1 MAAINAFY
9 AQSGGATAVINATA
23 CGLIEEARRQHRADP
38 TCIGQ
43 VYAGRDG
50 ILGALR
56 EDLIDTSLESDADIA
71 RLRQTPG
78 GAFGSSRFH
87 LGPLATHRAMYE
99 RLAAVLA
106 AHDIGYFFINGG
118 EGSMGAAWHLSQMMR
133 EIGQPLRVIGIP
145 KTVDNDM
152 ALTDCCP
159 GFGSVA
165 KYIATSV
172 REAGYDVASMSQTS
186 TKVFVLEVMGRHA
199 GWITAAAGLASEA
212 EGEPPHILLLPKVG
226 FDDRKFL
233 ARVRHCVETYGYCV
247 VVTAEGLCDAGG
259 CNFGV
264 SSRRAGTVGRYI
276 ADMVEVHLGYKQ
288 HLAVADYLQRSARHL
303 ASAVDVAQAHAL
315 GAAAL
320 RLALAGESDVAPI
333 LHRLSDAP
341 YRWEIRTAPLAAL
354 ANVERRLPPEF
365 ISADGFHITEA
376 CRRYLAPL
384 IAGEDLPPFANGLPV
399 YVRLKNQSLP
409 RRLPAYA
416 V

>member
-38 TCIGQ
+38 TRIGQ

-212 EGEPPHILLLPKVG
+212 EGEPPHILLLPEVG

-333 LHRLSDAP
+333 LHRLFDVP

-399 YVRLKNQSLP
+399 YVRLKNQSVP
-409 RRLPAYA
+409 RRLPVYA

>member
-23 CGLIEEARRQHRADP
+23 CGLIEEARRQHLADP
-38 TCIGQ
+38 THIGQ

-212 EGEPPHILLLPKVG
+212 EGEPPHILLLPEVG

-399 YVRLKNQSLP
+399 YVRLKNQSVT
-409 RRLPAYA
+409 RRLPVYA

>member
-23 CGLIEEARRQHRADP
+23 CGLIEEARRQHLADP
-38 TCIGQ
+38 TPIGQ

-212 EGEPPHILLLPKVG
+212 EGEPPHILLLPEVG

-259 CNFGV
+259 CKFGV

-276 ADMVEVHLGYKQ
+276 ADRVEVHLGYKQ

-384 IAGEDLPPFANGLPV
+384 IAGEDLPPFVNGLPV